1 MKIKTEVDHIFK
13 LLEPLVIVLFL
24 WTILSTAT
32 GSHKLDWFDAAFLIV
47 YALGVR
53 KKNEN

>member
-1 MKIKTEVDHIFK
+1 MKTQVDHIFK
-13 LLEPLVIVLFL
+13 LLEPLVIVLFI
-24 WTILSTAT
+24 WTILSTAR

-53 KKNEN
+53 KTK

>member
-1 MKIKTEVDHIFK
+1 MKTQVDNIFK
-13 LLEPLVIVLFL
+13 LVEPLIIILFI

-53 KKNEN
+53 KTK